1 MDTGAWWVTVHG
13 VAKSQSDVTHV
24 WELLKLAEE
33 AGSLKAAMMGIFT
46 PRKSVNVANQS
57 FFFDRDLVNK
67 HLPGHCW
74 VRRQS
79 FSSLLQD
86 WRAVTQG

>member
-1 MDTGAWWVTVHG
+1 M
-13 VAKSQSDVTHV
+13 THV
-24 WELLKLAEE
+24 WEPLKLAEE

-46 PRKSVNVANQS
+46 PRKSVNVTNQS
-57 FFFDRDLVNK
+57 FFFFDRDLVNK

-86 WRAVTQG
+86 WRVVTQG

>member
-13 VAKSQSDVTHV
+13 VAKSQSDMTHV

-46 PRKSVNVANQS
+46 PRKSVNVANQR
-57 FFFDRDLVNK
+57 FFLTGFWLINFY
-67 HLPGHCW
+67 
-74 VRRQS
+74 Q
-79 FSSLLQD
+79 
-86 WRAVTQG
+86 VTAG